1 MQVEGAHH
9 VSINLASVED
19 AERFYGKLLGLHPIE
34 RPDFGIPG
42 VWYQAGSIQLHVI
55 VPPAGVEVGTRAP
68 SLNPVASHIA
78 FEIRDYEA
86 AREALEREGV
96 EILGQRT
103 VEVLADC
110 VVGQPHGFRRWSA
123 RIAEASEGTSP
134 KPKPRRLR
142 PPLRGAASPRQCRSS
157 WRLHGGDRSSGRS
170 RAG

>member
-19 AERFYGKLLGLHPIE
+19 AERFYEKLLGLHPIE

-96 EILGQRT
+96 EILGLGA
-103 VEVLADC
+103 E
-110 VVGQPHGFRRWSA
+110 VGQLFVRDPGGNIVELIQPGGRLGRK
-123 RIAEASEGTSP
+123 RDASGTFLP
-134 KPKPRRLR
+134 
-142 PPLRGAASPRQCRSS
+142 
-157 WRLHGGDRSSGRS
+157 
-170 RAG
+170 